1 MTRTISSREN
11 DQNGFKVIVNLKE
24 RGKTVDLTGYVV
36 KYEAIS
42 PQRNFVRDDA
52 VVTSAK
58 DGVFEYTVS
67 KEAVSSAGVW
77 IGYFAFEKGTERFT
91 TQDIRIS
98 LGVDVKSG
106 SIQLENYIAEFDK
119 LKKQIDA
126 LQLAVDKAD
135 VVKRSGGTMTGNLR
149 MDKSPASGTGWR
161 CISWDLDNAEA
172 IRMGM
177 NGSNYFVLWDAPQNL
192 IPFEYRPTTKEVRI
206 GSGATVNIIGD
217 SNVLK
222 KTGDAMSGDLVI
234 QKNS

>member
-11 DQNGFKVIVNLKE
+11 DRNGFQVIVNLKE

-91 TQDIRIS
+91 TQDIR
-98 LGVDVKSG
+98 
-106 SIQLENYIAEFDK
+106 
-119 LKKQIDA
+119 
-126 LQLAVDKAD
+126 
-135 VVKRSGGTMTGNLR
+135 
-149 MDKSPASGTGWR
+149 
-161 CISWDLDNAEA
+161 
-172 IRMGM
+172 
-177 NGSNYFVLWDAPQNL
+177 
-192 IPFEYRPTTKEVRI
+192 
-206 GSGATVNIIGD
+206 
-217 SNVLK
+217 
-222 KTGDAMSGDLVI
+222 
-234 QKNS
+234 

>member
-1 MTRTISSREN
+1 
-11 DQNGFKVIVNLKE
+11 
-24 RGKTVDLTGYVV
+24 

-42 PQRNFVRDDA
+42 PQRNFVRNDA

-119 LKKQIDA
+119 IKKQVDA
-126 LQLAVDKAD
+126 LQ
-135 VVKRSGGTMTGNLR
+135 
-149 MDKSPASGTGWR
+149 
-161 CISWDLDNAEA
+161 
-172 IRMGM
+172 
-177 NGSNYFVLWDAPQNL
+177 
-192 IPFEYRPTTKEVRI
+192 
-206 GSGATVNIIGD
+206 
-217 SNVLK
+217 
-222 KTGDAMSGDLVI
+222 
-234 QKNS
+234 